1 MVDVVDT
8 ERGATANTA
17 RDTATNTA
25 PGAAA
30 GDVAGEVADT
40 AAVRGF
46 DLRWLRA
53 VVVGCALA
61 IPFGILLSYVA
72 FLMAFLGLF
81 FYALF
86 GLLIGATVCRAAGK
100 GARLPRWQVIAGTTL
115 IVLVGLGA
123 SMKWE
128 IDGLP
133 QDMARQAVES
143 RQRLPEGMTKDAYV
157 RHVETSVE
165 RYLAERHPPGG
176 SLGYIRWVTT
186 NGRFEKGSIEHV
198 TKDLTRGQRRW
209 AWGIRVV
216 LSVVLFSFGI
226 ASLTWTL
233 VPRRPAEPETVPAGS
248 TLYG

>member
-1 MVDVVDT
+1 MADVVNTSREAAAD
-8 ERGATANTA
+8 TA
-17 RDTATNTA
+17 R
-25 PGAAA
+25 GAAA
-30 GDVAGEVADT
+30 DVSGDAVAG
-40 AAVRGF
+40 RGL

-53 VVVGCALA
+53 VLVGCALA

-86 GLLIGATVCRAAGK
+86 GLLIGAAVCRAAGK
-100 GARLPRWQVIAGTTL
+100 GARLPRWQVVAGTTL
-115 IVLVGLGA
+115 IVLVGLGT

-133 QDMARQAVES
+133 HDMAKQAVDA
-143 RQRLPEGMTKDAYV
+143 RQRLPEGMTKDAYM

-165 RYLAERHPPGG
+165 RNLAERYPPGG
-176 SLGYIRWVTT
+176 ALGYVRWLVAS
-186 NGRFEKGSIEHV
+186 GRFEKGSIEHV

-233 VPRRPAEPETVPAGS
+233 VPRRPTEGEAAPAGS

>member
-1 MVDVVDT
+1 MADVVDT
-8 ERGATANTA
+8 GRDAAANTA
-17 RDTATNTA
+17 R
-25 PGAAA
+25 
-30 GDVAGEVADT
+30 ET
-40 AAVRGF
+40 AASTALSTTTNVAADAVAARGF

-72 FLMAFLGLF
+72 FLMALLGLF

-100 GARLPRWQVIAGTTL
+100 GARLPRWQVVAGTTL

-133 QDMARQAVES
+133 HDMARQAVES
-143 RQRLPEGMTKDAYV
+143 RQRLPEGMTKDAYM

-165 RYLAERHPPGG
+165 RYLAERYPPGG
-176 SLGYIRWVTT
+176 TLGYIRWVTQ

-198 TKDLTRGQRRW
+198 TKELSRGQRRW
-209 AWGIRVV
+209 AWVIRVV

>member
-1 MVDVVDT
+1 MADT
-8 ERGATANTA
+8 SRAAA
-17 RDTATNTA
+17 ATNTA
-25 PGAAA
+25 TGMGASAAA
-30 GDVAGEVADT
+30 CAPEHL
-40 AAVRGF
+40 AAEAAPARGF
-46 DLRWLRA
+46 DPRWLRA
-53 VVVGCALA
+53 ILAGCALA
-61 IPFGILLSYVA
+61 IPLGILLSYVA

-100 GARLPRWQVIAGTTL
+100 GARLPRWQVVAGTTL
-115 IVLVGLGA
+115 IVLVGLGT

-133 QDMARQAVES
+133 HDMAKQAVDA
-143 RQRLPEGMTKDAYV
+143 RQRLPEGMTKDAYM

-165 RYLAERHPPGG
+165 RSVEDRYPPGG
-176 SLGYIRWVTT
+176 ALGYVRWVTQS
-186 NGRFEKGSIEHV
+186 GRFEKGSIEHV
-198 TKDLTRGQRRW
+198 TKELTRGQRRW
-209 AWGIRVV
+209 SWVIRVV

-233 VPRRPAEPETVPAGS
+233 VPRRSAASETLPAGS